1 MIPRSAAELDKLH
14 QANAITVETL
24 ELLRQQVEPGMTT
37 AELDRIAARNLKRHR
52 VPPAFKGYRGFPACL
67 CVSVNE
73 EVVHGIPSRRRK
85 LRNGDV
91 VSMDFGCIV
100 DGYYGDN
107 AITVPVGE
115 ISEEA
120 ARLLE
125 VTEKA
130 LFAGIGAA
138 FPGRRLS
145 DIGHAVQTLVEGHGY
160 SVVREYGGHG
170 VGTSLHMDPWIPNF
184 GKPGKGVRL
193 ASGDVMAIEPM
204 VNCGGPE
211 VVSKRD
217 GWTVVTSDGSL
228 SAHFE
233 RSIAIT
239 ESGPWILCES
249 RDSRTT
255 SQEVQSVQGR
265 RHFG

>member
-1 MIPRSAAELDKLH
+1 MRGAGVIPRSAAELDKLH

-24 ELLRQQVEPGMTT
+24 EMLRQQVEPGMTT
-37 AELDRIAARNLKRHR
+37 AELDRIAARNLERHG

-73 EVVHGIPSRRRK
+73 EVVHGIPSRWRK

-91 VSMDFGCIV
+91 VSLDFGCIV

-107 AITVPVGE
+107 AMTVPVGE

-120 ARLLE
+120 SRLLE
-125 VTEKA
+125 ITERA

-138 FPGRRLS
+138 VPGGRLS
-145 DIGHAVQTLVEGHGY
+145 DIGHAVQTLVEENGY

-170 VGTSLHMDPWIPNF
+170 VGTSLHMDPWVPNF
-184 GKPGKGVRL
+184 GAPGKGVRL
-193 ASGDVMAIEPM
+193 AAGDVMAIEPM

-211 VVSKRD
+211 IAAKRD

-239 ESGPWILCES
+239 ESGPWILCEPETGPTAP
-249 RDSRTT
+249 R
-255 SQEVQSVQGR
+255 EA
-265 RHFG
+265 